1 MSAEANEAKS
11 TAAQAMGEAAQKKLE
26 LEQTL
31 AHSSTLESR
40 LQAASKEKEAAQ
52 ASEAF
57 ALAEVCNLHKLGKVW
72 LSSWHILIG
81 KLNVQDHSFKPRR
94 LKRK

>member
-31 AHSSTLESR
+31 AHSCTLESR
-40 LQAASKEKEAAQ
+40 LQAACREKEAAQ

-57 ALAEVCNLHKLGKVW
+57 ALAEVCNLYKLGKVW
-72 LSSWHILIG
+72 HSSWEIIIG
-81 KLNVQDHSFKPRR
+81 NFNV
-94 LKRK
+94 